1 MYGMSRHSIVALA
14 LVLGSST
21 AAFAQTADT
30 PFQVR
35 FATKL
40 KKNDA
45 IHIVNTGANGAS
57 IGSPQT
63 GSICAYVY
71 AFAPSGTML
80 DCCSCG
86 LRPNSMASLSIAQD
100 VLGGRK
106 PLPKEVV
113 LKVLSTRG
121 TGTNPIVCNAAA
133 AGSEAISI
141 GMVAWKGEA
150 QFTPATLSAG
160 ELSVLTSTCQ
170 FLHVTA
176 NVCAACRQPAQ

>member
-1 MYGMSRHSIVALA
+1 MYEKYGRAIVALG
-14 LVLGSST
+14 LILGFST
-21 AAFAQTADT
+21 AAFGQAVDT

-57 IGSPQT
+57 FSTPQT
-63 GSICAYVY
+63 GTTCAYVY
-71 AFAPSGTML
+71 AFAPSGSML
-80 DCCSCG
+80 DCCSCA

-133 AGSEAISI
+133 AGVEAIAI
-141 GMVAWKGEA
+141 GMVSWKGEA
-150 QFTPATLSAG
+150 QFAPATLSAG

-170 FLHVTA
+170 FLHMTA
-176 NVCAACRQPAQ
+176 NVCAACRPPAE